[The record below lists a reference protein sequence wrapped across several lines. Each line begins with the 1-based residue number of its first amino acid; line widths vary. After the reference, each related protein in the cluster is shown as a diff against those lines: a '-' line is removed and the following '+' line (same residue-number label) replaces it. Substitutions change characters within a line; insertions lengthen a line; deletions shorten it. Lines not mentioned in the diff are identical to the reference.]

1 MRDLRNIT
9 LICIDG
15 VNPNIG
21 VKAVKYSMREINFAK
36 NLILSHIKPDNMPDN
51 IIFEEIPKLTHDT
64 YSQFVLNR
72 LHEYVDTDYVLLI
85 NDDGFVINPHLW
97 DDEFLKYDYIGAPW
111 RAHYPHARVGNGG
124 FSLRSKK
131 FLKLCSQLTWNGG
144 HEDAECCIFNKPFFL
159 QNGCKYAPLEVAMR
173 FSLESKIPECTNY
186 DLNTCFGFH
195 GKGVVVDVFE
205 DGGQQFKDR
214 LRLLDDVV

>member
-1 MRDLRNIT
+1 MKDLCNIT
-9 LICIDG
+9 LLCIDG

-36 NLILSHIKPDNMPDN
+36 NLILSHVKPDIMPDN
-51 IIFEEIPKLTHDT
+51 VIFEEIPKLTHDT
-64 YSQFVLNR
+64 YSQFVLNQ

-85 NDDGFVINPHLW
+85 NDDGFIINPHLW

-131 FLKLCSQLTWNGG
+131 FLKLCSELIWNGG
-144 HEDAECCIFNKPFFL
+144 HEDAECCIFNKSFFL

-195 GKGVVVDVFE
+195 GKGEVIDVFE
-205 DGGQQFKDR
+205 NGGQQFKDKIK
-214 LRLLDDVV
+214 LLETI